1 MNNQKN
7 INSNKS
13 FGYVFSVFFLIV
25 FAYLYIQT
33 NKFFFVFLLLS
44 ILLFILGFF
53 NSKILSPLN
62 KIWIKFG
69 ILLGRIISPIIM
81 GFIFFCV
88 VTPIG
93 VMLKLFKKDVLR
105 LKLKNYSSFWV
116 NKDNKSKMKDQ
127 F

>member
-1 MNNQKN
+1 MKNQKK

-25 FAYLYIQT
+25 FAYLYYQT

-44 ILLFILGFF
+44 ILLFILGFI